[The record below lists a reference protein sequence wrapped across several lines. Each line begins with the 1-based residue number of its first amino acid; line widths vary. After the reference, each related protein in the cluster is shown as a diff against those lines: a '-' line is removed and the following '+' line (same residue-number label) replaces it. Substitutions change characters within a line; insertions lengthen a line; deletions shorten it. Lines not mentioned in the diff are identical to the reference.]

1 MSTKN
6 NSEPK
11 LKTICVDMDPVQ
23 LAKMTPAVTFAAP
36 NITTL
41 SGESVSNGEIYDTFV
56 KVNGKCVNT
65 VMNALGSG
73 ADPRFA
79 AAAIDIASR
88 NIFNNIVD
96 SFMNA
101 ICNQYAVYL
110 NRVNLII
117 INMFGDINSPVS
129 PLVFNERNNPSHY
142 RGNIHRGLREFVN
155 CSLVERK
162 ANFDSGALYAFA
174 IGVVNSIG
182 ADFYNVALTK
192 ISEALSF
199 FEGDKEFLQTK
210 VVDELNSATG
220 TMMFDMTY
228 ECKLFCENLYNFN
241 SNILSHRDIDTIKY
255 MNEPEKLNNLEKR
268 QEECEFGDF

>member
-1 MSTKN
+1 MFTKN

-56 KVNGKCVNT
+56 KLNGKCVNT

-79 AAAIDIASR
+79 AAAIDIASK

-117 INMFGDINSPVS
+117 INIFDRIKDKIFESIPIICK
-129 PLVFNERNNPSHY
+129 LVFPIYDILHY
-142 RGNIHRGLREFVN
+142 LMNSYNIFI
-155 CSLVERK
+155 
-162 ANFDSGALYAFA
+162 FAF
-174 IGVVNSIG
+174 
-182 ADFYNVALTK
+182 
-192 ISEALSF
+192 F
-199 FEGDKEFLQTK
+199 F
-210 VVDELNSATG
+210 
-220 TMMFDMTY
+220 
-228 ECKLFCENLYNFN
+228 
-241 SNILSHRDIDTIKY
+241 
-255 MNEPEKLNNLEKR
+255 
-268 QEECEFGDF
+268 